1 MSTEALRHLQTRR
14 AQHGAILVVTLLF
27 MTILTILGLAALS
40 TGVLEEKMARNS
52 RDYNI
57 ALQAAEAVL
66 QDARFDLQ
74 GIGTRN
80 PVIIGSVGFE
90 VGCSAALCIKAASG
104 SQNVWED
111 EANWTDASKS
121 ARYGQYTN
129 NLALPVAPS
138 PGGVAAPPR
147 YLIEYIAAV
156 GSQHMYRVT
165 ARAWGSSTNTMV
177 MVQEEIVK

>member
-1 MSTEALRHLQTRR
+1 MRNHPSAS
-14 AQHGAILVVTLLF
+14 AQRGAILVVTLLF
-27 MTILTILGLAALS
+27 MTILTILGITALS

-80 PVIIGSVGFE
+80 PVIINSEHFVAD
-90 VGCSAALCIKAASG
+90 CTAALCIKALSG
-104 SQNVWED
+104 SSNVWEI
-111 EANWTDASKS
+111 ETNWTDTTKS
-121 ARYGQYTN
+121 ARFGQYTN
-129 NLALPVAPS
+129 NLALPVSPS

-147 YLIEYIAAV
+147 YLIEWIATV
-156 GSQHMYRVT
+156 GSQNMYRVT